1 MIYRLLASLAFVSTL
16 AFAQR
21 DFLTVDE
28 SDQIR
33 ESQEP
38 NERLK
43 LYLKFGRIRID
54 MIKQAIAKE
63 KAGRSGLIHDTLEDY
78 TNIIEAIDKVAE
90 DALKRKVDIV
100 EGMIV
105 VAKAEKEMSAA
116 LKKILDSTP
125 KDLPRYEFALTIAI
139 DTTNDSIDLSQ
150 TDIKDRTRDVELAA
164 AKQRKDRD
172 SLMSTKELEE
182 KKVEEKKEAAT
193 KKKAPSLRRKG
204 EVVADEKK

>member
-1 MIYRLLASLAFVSTL
+1 MIYRLLALFALASTL
-16 AFAQR
+16 AFGER

-90 DALKRKVDIV
+90 DALKRKVDSV
-100 EGMIV
+100 EGKVV

-139 DTTNDSIDLSQ
+139 DTTNDSIELSQ

-172 SLMSTKELEE
+172 SLLSTKEIEE
-182 KKVEEKKEAAT
+182 KKVEEKKEATT

-204 EVVADEKK
+204 EVVPDEKK

>member
-1 MIYRLLASLAFVSTL
+1 MIYRLLALFALASTL
-16 AFAQR
+16 AFGER

-100 EGMIV
+100 EGMVV

-116 LKKILDSTP
+116 LKKILDSAP

-139 DTTNDSIDLSQ
+139 DTTNDSIELSQ

-172 SLMSTKELEE
+172 SLLSTKEIEE
-182 KKVEEKKEAAT
+182 KKVEEKREATT

-204 EVVADEKK
+204 EVVPDEKK

>member
-1 MIYRLLASLAFVSTL
+1 MIYRLLVLFALASTL
-16 AFAQR
+16 AFGER

-100 EGMIV
+100 EGMVV

-139 DTTNDSIDLSQ
+139 DTTNDSIELSQ

-172 SLMSTKELEE
+172 SLLSTKEIEE
-182 KKVEEKKEAAT
+182 KKVEEKKEATT

-204 EVVADEKK
+204 EVVPDEKK

>member
-1 MIYRLLASLAFVSTL
+1 MIYRLLALCALASTL
-16 AFAQR
+16 AFGER

-100 EGMIV
+100 EGMVV

-116 LKKILDSTP
+116 LKKVLDSTP

-139 DTTNDSIDLSQ
+139 DTTNDSIELSQ

-172 SLMSTKELEE
+172 SLLSTKEIEE
-182 KKVEEKKEAAT
+182 KKVEEKKEATT

-204 EVVADEKK
+204 EVVPDEKK

>member
-1 MIYRLLASLAFVSTL
+1 MIYRLLALFALASTL
-16 AFAQR
+16 AFGER

-100 EGMIV
+100 EGMVV

-139 DTTNDSIDLSQ
+139 DTTNDSIELSQ

-172 SLMSTKELEE
+172 SLLSTKEIEE
-182 KKVEEKKEAAT
+182 KKVEEKKEATT

-204 EVVADEKK
+204 EVVPDEKK

>member
-1 MIYRLLASLAFVSTL
+1 MIYRLLALFALASTL
-16 AFAQR
+16 AFGER
-21 DFLTVDE
+21 DFLTADE

-63 KAGRSGLIHDTLEDY
+63 KSGRSGLIHDTLEDY

-100 EGMIV
+100 EGMVV

-139 DTTNDSIDLSQ
+139 DTTNDSIELSQ

-172 SLMSTKELEE
+172 SLLSTKEIEE
-182 KKVEEKKEAAT
+182 KKVEEKKEATT

-204 EVVADEKK
+204 EVVPDEKK

>member
-1 MIYRLLASLAFVSTL
+1 MIYRLLALCAFASTL
-16 AFAQR
+16 AFGER

-100 EGMIV
+100 EGMVV

-139 DTTNDSIDLSQ
+139 DTTNDSIELSQ

-172 SLMSTKELEE
+172 SLLSTKEIEE
-182 KKVEEKKEAAT
+182 KKVEEKKEATT

-204 EVVADEKK
+204 EVVPDEKK